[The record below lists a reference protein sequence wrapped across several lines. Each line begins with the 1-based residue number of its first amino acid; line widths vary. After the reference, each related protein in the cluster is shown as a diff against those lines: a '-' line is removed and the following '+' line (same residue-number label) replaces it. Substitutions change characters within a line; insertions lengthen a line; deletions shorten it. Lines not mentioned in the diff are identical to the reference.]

1 MIGRTISLYKISF
14 TGLSKES
21 WLLSFIMLIN
31 RSGTMVLPFMTL
43 YLTGKEMKRSLSE
56 AGFVMALF
64 GFGSII
70 GAYFGGKFS
79 DKIGFYKV
87 QLFALLAGGLMFMV
101 LGQVKSYPLI
111 CISTFLLSMVNE
123 AFRPANS
130 SAVAFYS
137 TAENRTRS
145 YSLNRLSINLGWAVG
160 ASIGGLI
167 AAFDYE
173 LLFWVDGLT
182 NLLAAFLLFTF
193 LKPAYQKKKEEDT
206 TPEVPETLSA
216 YRDKTYLAF
225 LVYMTL
231 FSLCFVQL
239 FTTIPKYFRDDLLL
253 NEKYIGLMMA
263 VNGIIIVAIEMVMV
277 YTLEKK
283 NRGTRYIV
291 IGVIMCALSFLSLLL
306 PGNSRSI
313 ALVMILF
320 ISFGEIL
327 AMPFMTTFWIQRT
340 NDRNR
345 GQYAALYTISWGLGN
360 TLGPF
365 LCSNLVD
372 ASNFKV
378 AFIALAFILLSSAF
392 GFYKLGSKD
401 SKPKFMKSNR

>member
-1 MIGRTISLYKISF
+1 MIGRTISLYKMSF
-14 TGLSKES
+14 TGLSRES

-43 YLTGKEMKRSLSE
+43 YLTGKEMNRSLSE

-64 GFGSII
+64 GLGSIV

-87 QLFALLAGGLMFMV
+87 QLIALLGGGMMFMI
-101 LGQVKSYPLI
+101 LGQLTSYPLI
-111 CISTFLLSMVNE
+111 CISTFLLSLVNE

-130 SAVAFYS
+130 SAIAFYS
-137 TAENRTRS
+137 NAENRTRS

-160 ASIGGLI
+160 ASMGGLI
-167 AAFDYE
+167 AAYDYQ
-173 LLFWVDGLT
+173 LLFWVDGIT
-182 NLLAAFLLFTF
+182 NLLAAGLLFVF
-193 LKPAYQKKKEEDT
+193 LKPAVQKKKIR
-206 TPEVPETLSA
+206 PSSEVPEKLSA
-216 YRDKTYLAF
+216 YKDKTYLSF
-225 LVYMTL
+225 LIYMTL

-239 FTTIPKYFRDDLLL
+239 FSTIPKYFRDNLFL

-283 NRGTRYIV
+283 NRGGTYI
-291 IGVIMCALSFLSLLL
+291 ILGVIMCAISYLALLL
-306 PGNSRSI
+306 PGNPKLI

-340 NDRNR
+340 TDQNR
-345 GQYAALYTISWGLGN
+345 GQYAGLYTISWGLGN

-365 LCSNLVD
+365 IFSALID

-378 AFIALAFILLSSAF
+378 AFVVLGFLLITSAY
-392 GFYKLGSKD
+392 GFYRVDKI
-401 SKPKFMKSNR
+401 KS

>member
-14 TGLSKES
+14 TGLSRES

-43 YLTGKEMKRSLSE
+43 YLTGKEMNRSLSE

-64 GFGSII
+64 GFGSIV

-79 DKIGFYKV
+79 DKVGFYKV
-87 QLFALLAGGLMFMV
+87 QLFALLAGGCMFMI

-111 CISTFLLSMVNE
+111 CVCTFLLSMMNE

-130 SAVAFYS
+130 SAIAFYS

-167 AAFDYE
+167 AAYDYE
-173 LLFWVDGLT
+173 LLFWVDGIT
-182 NLLAAFLLFTF
+182 NLMAAFLLFTF
-193 LKPAYQKKKEEDT
+193 LKPAVQNRKKEAHTD
-206 TPEVPETLSA
+206 EVPESISA
-216 YRDKTYLAF
+216 YRDKTYLWF
-225 LVYMTL
+225 IVCMTL

-239 FTTIPKYFRDDLLL
+239 FATIPKYFRDDLLL
-253 NEKYIGLMMA
+253 NEKHIGLLMA
-263 VNGIIIVAIEMVMV
+263 VNGVIIVAIEMVMV
-277 YTLEKK
+277 YTLEKR
-283 NRGTRYIV
+283 NRGNTYIV
-291 IGVIMCALSFLSLLL
+291 IGVILCALSFLSLLL
-306 PGNSRSI
+306 PGKPGCI
-313 ALVMILF
+313 ALMMILF
-320 ISFGEIL
+320 ISFGEIV

-365 LCSNLVD
+365 LCSALVD
-372 ASNFKV
+372 ASNFRV
-378 AFIALAFILLSSAF
+378 AFIALGFILIIAAI
-392 GFYKLGSKD
+392 GFYRVGSR
-401 SKPKFMKSNR
+401 KP

>member
-1 MIGRTISLYKISF
+1 MLGRTISLYKISF
-14 TGLSKES
+14 TGLSRES

-43 YLTGKEMKRSLSE
+43 YLTGKEMNRSLSE

-64 GFGSII
+64 GFGSIV

-87 QLFALLAGGLMFMV
+87 QLFALLGGGLMFVV

-111 CISTFLLSMVNE
+111 CASTFILSMVNE

-130 SAVAFYS
+130 SAIAFYS

-173 LLFWVDGLT
+173 LLFWVDGIT

-193 LKPAYQKKKEEDT
+193 LKPALQKKKTEESSE
-206 TPEVPETLSA
+206 EVPETLSA
-216 YRDKTYLAF
+216 YKDKTYLWF
-225 LVYMTL
+225 LVLMTL
-231 FSLCFVQL
+231 FSICFVQL

-263 VNGIIIVAIEMVMV
+263 VNGVIIVAIEMVMV

-283 NRGTRYIV
+283 NRGITYIV
-291 IGVIMCALSFLSLLL
+291 IGVVMCAVSFLSLLL
-306 PGNSRSI
+306 PGNSKCI

-320 ISFGEIL
+320 ISFGEIM

-340 NDRNR
+340 NDKNR

-365 LCSNLVD
+365 LVSALVD
-372 ASNFKV
+372 ASEFKV
-378 AFIALAFILLSSAF
+378 AFIALGFILLGSAY
-392 GFYKLGSKD
+392 GFFKLGSQTK
-401 SKPKFMKSNR
+401 KTT